1 MSGLVTRPA
10 RLLTVLDAVAWWPIW
25 VGALMLGRFVDG
37 GFGPQVFRIFEETT
51 GALFFFGVGAIVVLL
66 WARTQRAEL
75 ATRVHRTARGWLLQC
90 GFGVLAIAL
99 GVRWDA
105 YQLPRHGR
113 RLRRSAGRGRLA
125 ARARAARAALAER
138 SPRRPG
144 RRGPDRRGRH
154 ALRPALR
161 AARLRRRRR
170 AHPPERA
177 RRRGGRRPLPLGPP
191 RGHAPEVWRVDGELL
206 ARRLAARGRAMIGW
220 AILGALWMTL

>member
-75 ATRVHRTARGWLLQC
+75 PTRVHRTARAWLLQC
-90 GFGVLAIAL
+90 GFAVLAIAL

-105 YQLPRHGR
+105 YQLPVMAVGC
-113 RLRRSAGRGRLA
+113 A
-125 ARARAARAALAER
+125 AALAA
-138 SPRRPG
+138 G
-144 RRGPDRRGRH
+144 AWQL
-154 ALRPALR
+154 AL
-161 AARLRRRRR
+161 AR
-170 AHPPERA
+170 RA
-177 RRRGGRRPLPLGPP
+177 RRWLSGVLVVQGDEVWIDAGATRFVLHSVPRGCADGAVLTLPSVRVDEAAAGPYRSGLP

-206 ARRLAARGRAMIGW
+206 ARRLAARGGAMIGW
-220 AILGALWMTL
+220 AFLSALWMAL